1 MFIFHYFVIRLKNC
15 NFGVQPDGETG
26 SAEEQPASNMAV
38 SKLETVENGSRSVRG
53 GFNFTRMAIPL
64 RKPLPSIRE
73 KLFVNCDVRQGPVK
87 CLVNFVN
94 FLWTFLVKLVFLF
107 WTMQNYSY
115 FCIRKGS
122 FPLKE
127 ILRTAQATI
136 LGAGVSPG
144 RKGSQKSTLFYLS
157 GNIFN
162 PSNRPWLAYIFAFI
176 TSKAGLVLSGLI
188 T

>member
-1 MFIFHYFVIRLKNC
+1 MR
-15 NFGVQPDGETG
+15 
-26 SAEEQPASNMAV
+26 
-38 SKLETVENGSRSVRG
+38 
-53 GFNFTRMAIPL
+53 
-64 RKPLPSIRE
+64 
-73 KLFVNCDVRQGPVK
+73 
-87 CLVNFVN
+87 
-94 FLWTFLVKLVFLF
+94 
-107 WTMQNYSY
+107 NYSY

-162 PSNRPWLAYIFAFI
+162 PSNRPWLAYIFRDRATYHNIDSLRSKHFI
-176 TSKAGLVLSGLI
+176 DSIVKSFFYLI
-188 T
+188 IEKYLEMFFTFTYIP